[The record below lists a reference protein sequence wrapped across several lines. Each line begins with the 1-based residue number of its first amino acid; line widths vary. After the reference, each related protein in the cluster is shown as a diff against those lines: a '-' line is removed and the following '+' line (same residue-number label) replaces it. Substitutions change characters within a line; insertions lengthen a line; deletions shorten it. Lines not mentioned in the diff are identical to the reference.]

1 MADEASE
8 PQSDWLTSRFL
19 MSPALSW
26 TLIAVGIA
34 LMYLFPAPSLLK
46 QVAQNG
52 LRDWLALTHLFAIT
66 ILPILGF
73 WRLSAHLGL
82 PRLSSLLYLLS
93 PILTLGLYLARTFLE
108 RVNPHA

>member
-1 MADEASE
+1 MADEEIE
-8 PQSDWLTSRFL
+8 PQTNWLASGSL

-26 TLIAVGIA
+26 ALIAVGIA
-34 LMYLFPAPSLLK
+34 LMYLFPAPPLLK
-46 QVAQNG
+46 QVAQSG
-52 LRDWLALTHLFAIT
+52 LRDGLALTHLFAIT

-73 WRLSAHLGL
+73 WRLSGDLGL
-82 PRLSSLLYLLS
+82 PRPFSLFYLLS